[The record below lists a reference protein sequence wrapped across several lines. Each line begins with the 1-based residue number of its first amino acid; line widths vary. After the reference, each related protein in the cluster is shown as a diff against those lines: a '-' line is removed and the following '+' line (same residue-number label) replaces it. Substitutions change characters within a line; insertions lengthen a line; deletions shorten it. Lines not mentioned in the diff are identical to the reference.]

1 MIRFVSGSGRT
12 PTEYT
17 MLGTSLLPELRVLKI
32 KTLPHSVKHSRGNKN
47 CDPYNTSKERLKNR
61 IGNSEQEREEAKI
74 ALQKLGLRLKSVE
87 F

>member
-1 MIRFVSGSGRT
+1 
-12 PTEYT
+12 
-17 MLGTSLLPELRVLKI
+17 LPELKVKGMKPKGERILH
-32 KTLPHSVKHSRGNKN
+32 LPPRKLAPSI
-47 CDPYNTSKERLKNR
+47 YTSKERLKNR